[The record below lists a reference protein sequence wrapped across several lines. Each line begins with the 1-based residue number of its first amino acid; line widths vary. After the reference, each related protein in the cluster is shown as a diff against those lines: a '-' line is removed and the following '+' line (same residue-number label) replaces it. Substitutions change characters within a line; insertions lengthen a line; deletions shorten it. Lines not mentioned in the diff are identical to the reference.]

1 MDQILKK
8 WAKITSGRKLLEMV
22 INHYNGSFDIR
33 HFYGP
38 IFKEMKKIST
48 RRMAF
53 KNFRTHI

>member
-38 IFKEMKKIST
+38 IFKEM
-48 RRMAF
+48 
-53 KNFRTHI
+53 